1 MTNVIIGI
9 DRLYAKGEKDS
20 NNLPMETEQIRIVIL
35 DSHALVRA
43 GLRSLLD
50 VQPNMKV
57 VGEAGN
63 QTDGLAIIS
72 SQQPDIVL
80 FELNLTEHL
89 SPDIITQI
97 LLACD
102 TTHPIIVTGINNP
115 VIIQQLVE
123 NGAMGVVFKSQSP
136 DTLIK
141 AIEKVNNGE
150 VWLERSMIANVL
162 SRLSRTNIPV
172 KNNTEVE
179 NIDELS
185 DREKEIVRLIGKGYK
200 NKRISSQLCI
210 SETTVRHHLTSIY
223 NKLGVTDRL
232 ELLVYAHRF
241 GLVKPPNS

>member
-1 MTNVIIGI
+1 
-9 DRLYAKGEKDS
+9 
-20 NNLPMETEQIRIVIL
+20 METDPIRIVIL

-43 GLRSLLD
+43 GLRSLID
-50 VQPNMKV
+50 EQKTMKV
-57 VGEAGN
+57 VGDAGN
-63 QTDGLAIIS
+63 LTDGMATIS
-72 SQQPDIVL
+72 AQKPDIVL
-80 FELNLTEHL
+80 FELNLTDQLNPEL
-89 SPDIITQI
+89 ITQI
-97 LLACD
+97 IQACD
-102 TTHPIIVTGINNP
+102 TAHPIIVTGTNNP

-136 DTLIK
+136 DTLIR

-162 SRLSRTNIPV
+162 SRLSRTNKPV

-179 NIDELS
+179 SIDELS
-185 DREKEIVRLIGKGYK
+185 EREKEIVRLIGKGFK

-232 ELLVYAHRF
+232 ELLVFAHRF
-241 GLVKPPNS
+241 GLVNSPNS

>member
-1 MTNVIIGI
+1 V
-9 DRLYAKGEKDS
+9 KGEEESKYYS
-20 NNLPMETEQIRIVIL
+20 METEPIRIVIL

-43 GLRSLLD
+43 GLRSLID
-50 VQPNMKV
+50 EQASMKV

-63 QTDGLAIIS
+63 LVDGLEAIS
-72 SQQPDIVL
+72 SLHPDIVL
-80 FELNLTEHL
+80 FELNISDQL
-89 SPDIITQI
+89 SPDMITQI

-102 TTHPIIVTGINNP
+102 STHPIIVTGINNP

-136 DTLIK
+136 ETLIK

-241 GLVKPPNS
+241 GLVKPPNT

>member
-1 MTNVIIGI
+1 M
-9 DRLYAKGEKDS
+9 KGEKES
-20 NNLPMETEQIRIVIL
+20 NYSPMEAEPIRIVIL
-35 DSHALVRA
+35 DNHALVRA
-43 GLRSLLD
+43 GLRSLID
-50 VQPNMKV
+50 EQATMKV

-63 QTDGLAIIS
+63 LDDGLATIS
-72 SQQPDIVL
+72 SNHPDIVL
-80 FELNLTEHL
+80 FELNLTDQL

-97 LLACD
+97 LLACG

-123 NGAMGVVFKSQSP
+123 NGAMGVVFKSQSA

-141 AIEKVNNGE
+141 AIEKVHNGE

-162 SRLSRTNIPV
+162 SRLSRPNVPV
-172 KNNTEVE
+172 KNNSEVE

-241 GLVKPPNS
+241 GLVKPLNT